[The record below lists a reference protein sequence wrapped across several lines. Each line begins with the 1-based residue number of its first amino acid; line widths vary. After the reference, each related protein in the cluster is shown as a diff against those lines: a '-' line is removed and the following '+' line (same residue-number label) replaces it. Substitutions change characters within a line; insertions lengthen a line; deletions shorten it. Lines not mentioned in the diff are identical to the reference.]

1 MKGTCVDWL
10 MRMWPQAVRKHLGW
24 SLVGSTFHS
33 SFLLMCTV
41 KEAGDR
47 SNTWVPVSY
56 MRSRLNSWLLAPGFG
71 LVAQSPSLLAFGE
84 KTNQMLYLSKNAA
97 FFLVGG
103 RSECNN
109 ILVWASTCNASI
121 PYGYQ
126 FLSWQ
131 LHIQRS
137 SLPMTE
143 GRGWCLKSLDPEL
156 TWETRKRL
164 LVSDWV
170 SSESWVEVEQ
180 CGREGNHRLGKVTV
194 VSALR
199 HSSDRPNVWLR
210 ATAQV

>member
-1 MKGTCVDWL
+1 MCWLVDENVTTGCQKAPGLEPGWL
-10 MRMWPQAVRKHLGW
+10 HFSFQLPANVHCEGSWWPLKYL
-24 SLVGSTFHS
+24 S
-33 SFLLMCTV
+33 SCQLH
-41 KEAGDR
+41 E
-47 SNTWVPVSY
+47 
-56 MRSRLNSWLLAPGFG
+56 RSRKNSWLLAPGFG

-109 ILVWASTCNASI
+109 ILVWASTCNANI

-180 CGREGNHRLGKVTV
+180 CGREGNHHLGKVTV
-194 VSALR
+194 ASALR